1 MKKILAFIVSIAVG
15 ILLQTSMSDDDVE
28 DYIDICYR
36 ILELISRKFFKRPNG
51 KESLRRKE

>member
-1 MKKILAFIVSIAVG
+1 MKKTEKILAFIVSIAVG

-51 KESLRRKE
+51 KEA